1 MTHRSLQDGMAWT
14 SVWDFHHHP
23 MGLGWRPYGLSLL
36 YEVHVHLQSSGGPT
50 QTAGVHTLIWCSSY
64 ISNTNIPFLSCHSR
78 TPSWDFIPKEIL
90 MSAPSWVIPWTIHL
104 LQGPLRPRP
113 RTAHGHAGTGETRPD
128 TAERNEN
135 PGTLLFSSSFC

>member
-1 MTHRSLQDGMAWT
+1 
-14 SVWDFHHHP
+14 

-104 LQGPLRPRP
+104 LQVRFAPGRAPRMATLE
-113 RTAHGHAGTGETRPD
+113 RVKRALTQLSETKIQARCCFPPAFAD
-128 TAERNEN
+128 
-135 PGTLLFSSSFC
+135 